1 MRLVGSKWRADRG
14 KTFSFSVTV
23 FDHHDLN
30 SKRTMAVHYH
40 QLYHRHLRLS
50 LHYCSSNSNRMLWR
64 QRKNPYWYWKKTTK
78 NERHRN
84 FIRKNWKEVSQIDL
98 WNEELCI
105 QRLLWRVNNELSKWK
120 ANNRLAVYAL
130 DAVSACVCIVYISM
144 ENVFHNHQHL
154 LYGC

>member
-1 MRLVGSKWRADRG
+1 MKSGS
-14 KTFSFSVTV
+14 
-23 FDHHDLN
+23 
-30 SKRTMAVHYH
+30 
-40 QLYHRHLRLS
+40 
-50 LHYCSSNSNRMLWR
+50 
-64 QRKNPYWYWKKTTK
+64 RKNFFFFGDRVWPSWSEQQAHDGRSLSPVIPPPLAIITALLFIQFEPNAVASKEKSILILKKKTTK